1 MTGNSKNIVKQM
13 QKRPFICTSITSDNK
28 RGFITTAKKAVMGG
42 ADLAELRIDFLK
54 DPSPE
59 NIKQI
64 ISESPIPLI
73 VTNRNKENR
82 GTFKGSESL
91 RISLLHSAIEA
102 KPAFVDIE
110 LHAESS
116 SRDEIIQS
124 AHAKHVSVICSY
136 HDFQKTPSAEEMID
150 TYKEICETG
159 ADLAKMVYTPHTEQ
173 DLIEIFKATQALQ
186 KEKTPYA
193 LFGMGEMGQ
202 ITRLL
207 CHVIGSCLTY
217 CAVKPDPNNGL
228 FQISLKETKSL
239 FDTVSATKG
248 WTSIRKEH
256 KDLLA
261 LAIWELTSKESY
273 PFTGKK
279 IVH

>member
-1 MTGNSKNIVKQM
+1 MIKNYKNIVKQM
-13 QKRPFICTSITSDNK
+13 QKRPFICTSITADNK
-28 RGFITTAKKAVMGG
+28 RSFISTAKKAVKGG
-42 ADLAELRIDFLK
+42 ADFAELRIDFLK
-54 DPSPE
+54 DPSPN
-59 NIKQI
+59 NIKEI
-64 ISESPIPLI
+64 ILESPLPLI

-91 RISLLHSAIEA
+91 RISLLHSAIDA

-110 LHAESS
+110 LHTEEK
-116 SRDEIIQS
+116 SRNEIIEY
-124 AHAKHVSVICSY
+124 AHDQHVGVICSY
-136 HDFQKTPSAEEMID
+136 HDFKESPTAEKMVEN
-150 TYKEICETG
+150 YKEICETD

-173 DLIEIFKATQALQ
+173 DLIEILKATQTLRN
-186 KEKTPYA
+186 EKTPYA

-228 FQISLKETKSL
+228 FQISLKATKSL

-256 KDLLA
+256 KDLMA

-273 PFTGKK
+273 PFIGKK
-279 IVH
+279 IEH